1 MVKGDKVWSSYVELL
16 AAINHSAN
24 NLMFAKL
31 PLELTCER
39 QGLPLLEPWVGA
51 HQAIETAAY

>member
-1 MVKGDKVWSSYVELL
+1 MVKEDKIWSSYVEPL
-16 AAINHSAN
+16 AAVNHSAN

-39 QGLPLLEPWVGA
+39 QGLPLLEPWVRG
-51 HQAIETAAY
+51 HQAIEAAAY